1 MPDSIKTKTNSRGT
15 PSLEGQEELPGD
27 YPGGKSRNEPQVD
40 QQYQFTDHQVFTRAR
55 LLPTRPGSRKGNG
68 IKINQFTELAKYFQ
82 QETVVVLVKDGESR
96 EEAWQRH
103 LLARP
108 QDARADVRI
117 FHRSPESSF

>member
-1 MPDSIKTKTNSRGT
+1 M
-15 PSLEGQEELPGD
+15 
-27 YPGGKSRNEPQVD
+27 D
-40 QQYQFTDHQVFTRAR
+40 QQYQFTDPQVFTRAR
-55 LLPTRPGSRKGNG
+55 QLPPRPSLRKGNG
-68 IKINQFTELAKYFQ
+68 IEIDQFTEVAKYFQ